1 MGFPSGSV
9 VKNPPAMQE
18 TQIRS
23 LGRENPLEKGLP
35 SLVLLPGESHGQR
48 SLVGYSPWGR
58 KESDT
63 TERLSRHAHPW
74 RTEVL
79 LPPQLSAGSFQGPL
93 VSLPRGLPSSNPSIE
108 TLTPILSLALNLFW
122 LEGPVLPQGSPEKA
136 RPAQDLEI
144 WMQNPPTSFF
154 RRRRPVFRV
163 CPGCDT
169 RSRLTMWHV
178 PYRGCNAMLLV
189 LVLW

>member
-23 LGRENPLEKGLP
+23 LGRENPLEKGMP
-35 SLVLLPGESHGQR
+35 TLVLLPGESHGQR

-136 RPAQDLEI
+136 RPAQD
-144 WMQNPPTSFF
+144 NPLFVTDTDTLTGVESPGIPRF
-154 RRRRPVFRV
+154 
-163 CPGCDT
+163 CPHSKGRGFHSSSKSPGIVRHG
-169 RSRLTMWHV
+169 RS
-178 PYRGCNAMLLV
+178 
-189 LVLW
+189 